1 MATAEPRYNAP
12 DSSASRDNVSI
23 ADLLRDLRNETSTLF
38 RQEVQL
44 AKTEM
49 TEKATRVGRNLAYL
63 AVGGLIAYL
72 GAAFLLVG
80 LMYLVHWG
88 LTAAG
93 VEEVISAWIAALAI
107 GIIVGAIGYA
117 LVQKAISTLKHESVM
132 PEQTVQSLQENRQW
146 AQQKLS

>member
-1 MATAEPRYNAP
+1 MATAEPRY
-12 DSSASRDNVSI
+12 SASDNTTSRDNLSI
-23 ADLLRDLRNETSTLF
+23 ADLLRELRNETTTLF

-49 TEKATRVGRNLAYL
+49 TDKAQRVGRNLAYL
-63 AVGGLIAYL
+63 AVGGLVAYL

-80 LMYLVHWG
+80 LMYLIHWG

-93 VEEVISAWIAALAI
+93 VEEVVSAWISALAI

-132 PEQTVQSLQENRQW
+132 PEETVRSLQENRQW
-146 AQQKLS
+146 AQQKLT